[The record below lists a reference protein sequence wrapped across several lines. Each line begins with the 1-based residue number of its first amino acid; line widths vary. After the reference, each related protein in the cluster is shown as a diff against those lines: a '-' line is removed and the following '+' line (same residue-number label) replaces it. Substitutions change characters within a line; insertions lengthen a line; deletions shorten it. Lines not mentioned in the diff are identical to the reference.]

1 MEELLEFINQNDD
14 LVVSKPLPNVTTVK
28 WQAGWVGFYLNIS
41 KEEKGRYRGI
51 GAIVISHY
59 NIDRMDSAEVVNVYK
74 NLHSEKEIINL
85 LEGMISSSQDLKKF
99 MRDKHDYLNW
109 GISK

>member
-1 MEELLEFINQNDD
+1 MEELLDYINGNDD
-14 LVVSKPLPNVTTVK
+14 LTVSKPLPHVTTVK
-28 WQAGWVGFYLNIS
+28 WQAGWVGFYLHIS
-41 KEEKGRYRGI
+41 KEELGYYRCI

-99 MRDKHDYLNW
+99 MRDKHDYLNY
-109 GISK
+109 

>member
-1 MEELLEFINQNDD
+1 MEELLDYINGNDD
-14 LVVSKPLPNVTTVK
+14 LTVSKPLPHVTTVK

-41 KEEKGRYRGI
+41 KEELGYYRCI
-51 GAIVISHY
+51 GAIVISRY
-59 NIDRMDSAEVVNVYK
+59 NIDRMDSAEVFNVYK

-99 MRDKHDYLNW
+99 MRNKHDYLNY
-109 GISK
+109 

>member
-1 MEELLEFINQNDD
+1 MEELLDYINGNDD
-14 LVVSKPLPNVTTVK
+14 LTVSKPLPHVTTVK
-28 WQAGWVGFYLNIS
+28 WQAGWVGFYLHIS
-41 KEEKGRYRGI
+41 KEELGYYRCV

-85 LEGMISSSQDLKKF
+85 LEGMISSSQDLKEF
-99 MRDKHDYLNW
+99 MRDKHDYLNY
-109 GISK
+109 